1 MLQQSRWVFDIKDQV
16 VLMIRNVH
24 IVLCGIMQLFGTA
37 QMPAIYLMNTLLMKY
52 ALFCLFFLIEW
63 DVNRVICVHLN
74 EVNKACLFTKNEKRN
89 IMLMIVNT

>member
-1 MLQQSRWVFDIKDQV
+1 MPQHSRWILDVKDQV

-52 ALFCLFFLIEW
+52 ALFCLFFLIE
-63 DVNRVICVHLN
+63 
-74 EVNKACLFTKNEKRN
+74 
-89 IMLMIVNT
+89 